1 MTPHGYQEFSP
12 AEPSVHER
20 LADLADALMYEA
32 NVIEELRQA
41 LLRQRAGVAADD
53 ADLVESSIHAMGR
66 TLLTLDEAK
75 RRRAAL
81 TALIAGGEPTP
92 LDRLESLLGGILPRE
107 VEEARTM
114 VKRAALLTAQDIAI
128 NQHILKRALEAG
140 DVFLQKLFSMAGE
153 PAPGYVRGER
163 PLEPAPQ
170 SGLILNRT
178 A

>member
-1 MTPHGYQEFSP
+1 MTAHGHQEFIAADADASG
-12 AEPSVHER
+12 R
-20 LADLADALMYEA
+20 LADLADALLYEA

-53 ADLVESSIHAMGR
+53 AEMIESSIHAMGR

-81 TALIAGGEPTP
+81 TALIAGGNPTP
-92 LDRLESLLGGILPRE
+92 LERLEQLLGGILPRE
-107 VEEARTM
+107 VEEARAM
-114 VKRAALLTAQDIAI
+114 VKRSALLAAQDLAI
-128 NQHILKRALEAG
+128 NQHILRRAMDAG
-140 DVFLQKLFSMAGE
+140 DLFLQRLFSMAGDPAAGYQRGDRPNE
-153 PAPGYVRGER
+153 PG
-163 PLEPAPQ
+163 PQ